1 MWQAC
6 QNAGAVLITG
16 NRAGGSHSLD
26 ATIDELCNETS
37 LPVGTISKSQ
47 RVMTDRRYAEACV
60 LRLLNYAD
68 SFDNLVGTGRLFVPC
83 DCAYRDF
90 SSKVNSFRSSGRI
103 VADSEV
109 RSVRCRTFSI
119 VGCGSTD
126 PRSRISTR
134 WSPTIGPRSAGRL

>member
-37 LPVGTISKSQ
+37 LPVVTISKSQ

-68 SFDNLVGTGRLFVPC
+68 SFDNLVGTGRLFVP
-83 DCAYRDF
+83 
-90 SSKVNSFRSSGRI
+90 
-103 VADSEV
+103 
-109 RSVRCRTFSI
+109 
-119 VGCGSTD
+119 
-126 PRSRISTR
+126 
-134 WSPTIGPRSAGRL
+134 